1 MKPPH
6 RSALP
11 SEAWIE
17 AFAAQCTEALWEAAR
32 KYAARRAAAVRRVNS
47 ATDVYYER
55 ELVQDAIGDTAMQIV
70 HWNPSVR
77 SLKEHVFAV
86 IRTRSYH
93 DYQHANRFRREPFDA
108 SDGDAAPELVAEVEA
123 ALLDRS
129 PGADPAL
136 AARVAERMAELRS
149 LAASDHVVMAVL
161 DAADD
166 GACDKA
172 DVMHHAQISD
182 PAYHAAKERL
192 TRIVKK
198 VSPDTSPRRA
208 RRKKGA

>member
-1 MKPPH
+1 MKLPH
-6 RSALP
+6 RSAPP

-32 KYAARRAAAVRRVNS
+32 KYATHRAAAVRRVNS
-47 ATDVYYER
+47 AADAYYER
-55 ELVQDAIGDTAMQIV
+55 ELVQDAIGDTAMRIV
-70 HWNPSVR
+70 HWDPSVR

-86 IRTRSYH
+86 IRTRTYH
-93 DYQHANRFRREPFDA
+93 DYQHANRFRRESFDA
-108 SDGDAAPELVAEVEA
+108 GDGDIAPELVAEVES
-123 ALLDRS
+123 ALQDRT
-129 PGADPAL
+129 PCADPAL
-136 AARVAERMAELRS
+136 AARIAERMAEVRT
-149 LAASDHVVMAVL
+149 LAASDPVVVAVL

-182 PAYHAAKERL
+182 HAYHAAKGRL

-198 VSPDTSPRRA
+198 LSPGTRPSRA